1 MLYKSMKN
9 ILIISILLFAFSCKK
24 TAVTTEPAKIITAN
38 FWKLDRYT
46 DANGKALN
54 VNELNSQAQ
63 GIFDL
68 EFEFIAD
75 NRVRG
80 RDTKSKQ
87 ILNAG
92 TWYLVDNDTAINID
106 IIGFAGNFK
115 VVSLSKTKMILQ
127 AENNKLINAAA
138 TVNLELVPVL

>member
-1 MLYKSMKN
+1 MKN
-9 ILIISILLFAFSCKK
+9 ILIISILLFTFSCKK
-24 TAVTTEPAKIITAN
+24 ATVTPEPAKIITAN

-46 DANGKALN
+46 DANSKALN
-54 VNELNSQAQ
+54 VNELNSQAL

-92 TWYLVDNDTAINID
+92 TWYLVDNDKAMNID

-127 AENNKLINAAA
+127 AENNKLISASS